1 MARKNTLQLDAKL
14 MKKMQTSKFA
24 VSQNDICGKRYGR
37 QTFGVV
43 KNRNRGT
50 RAEGENNSVIYIA
63 VSVLTVAIIA
73 FVASFIFYG
82 NFICNKK

>member
-50 RAEGENNSVIYIA
+50 KWRVWHELKKNVNVIM
-63 VSVLTVAIIA
+63 II
-73 FVASFIFYG
+73 SKI
-82 NFICNKK
+82 I

>member
-50 RAEGENNSVIYIA
+50 KWRV
-63 VSVLTVAIIA
+63 
-73 FVASFIFYG
+73 
-82 NFICNKK
+82 

>member
-1 MARKNTLQLDAKL
+1 MER
-14 MKKMQTSKFA
+14 
-24 VSQNDICGKRYGR
+24 
-37 QTFGVV
+37 

-82 NFICNKK
+82 NYADDHLDRKSVV